1 MREFLGSDNL
11 SREAWRAFGSVSLF
25 SALFR
30 SGLTLFCANGTLPKR
45 FDSPLTDSFQWP
57 EFTLTI
63 YRYLIFLAGD
73 TRSACR
79 LAGRIE
85 LGILATHAQTAYHP
99 VVLLVEDLESL
110 RQRIQEILED
120 AEFLVLPAA
129 NAQEA
134 LELAQSCAGPIN
146 LLITEL
152 HPAGMPG
159 PDLASHLR
167 KRSPQMS
174 VLYSSANP
182 LAALEIPDPAEVVS
196 SIIPRPFSK
205 TRLLGRV
212 KALLA
217 AHN

>member
-1 MREFLGSDNL
+1 ML
-11 SREAWRAFGSVSLF
+11 APHTQ
-25 SALFR
+25 SA
-30 SGLTLFCANGTLPKR
+30 T
-45 FDSPLTDSFQWP
+45 
-57 EFTLTI
+57 
-63 YRYLIFLAGD
+63 
-73 TRSACR
+73 
-79 LAGRIE
+79 
-85 LGILATHAQTAYHP
+85 HP
-99 VVLLVEDLESL
+99 VVLVVEDLESL
-110 RQRIQEILED
+110 RRRIQEILED

-134 LELAQSCAGPIN
+134 LELAQSCAGPIS

>member
-1 MREFLGSDNL
+1 
-11 SREAWRAFGSVSLF
+11 
-25 SALFR
+25 
-30 SGLTLFCANGTLPKR
+30 
-45 FDSPLTDSFQWP
+45 
-57 EFTLTI
+57 
-63 YRYLIFLAGD
+63 
-73 TRSACR
+73 
-79 LAGRIE
+79 
-85 LGILATHAQTAYHP
+85 
-99 VVLLVEDLESL
+99 VEDLESL

-129 NAQEA
+129 TAHEA
-134 LELAQSCAGPIN
+134 LELAQSCAGPIS

-159 PDLASHLR
+159 PDLAFHLS